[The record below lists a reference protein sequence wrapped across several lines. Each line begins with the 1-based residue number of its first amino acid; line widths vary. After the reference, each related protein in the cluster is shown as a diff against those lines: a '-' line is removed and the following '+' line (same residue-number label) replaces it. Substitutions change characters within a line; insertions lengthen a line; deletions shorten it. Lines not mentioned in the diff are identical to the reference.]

1 MRNKKSVGIKKC
13 PFYDETCLED
23 KCQIY
28 NEKLKN
34 CLFYLINYN
43 LYTLRETLK
52 GIHLIKE

>member
-13 PFYDETCLED
+13 PFYDEDCLED
-23 KCQIY
+23 ICQIY

-43 LYTLRETLK
+43 LYTLKETLK